1 MFTITE
7 IWIEQHRSDRGG
19 WTKDQCAAIG
29 VAWPLVQGWKRA
41 AVGRQISDAAKD
53 RFEMAMR
60 SRQARATATLDLF
73 G

>member
-7 IWIEQHRSDRGG
+7 AWLAAHRSDRGG

-29 VAWPLVQGWKRA
+29 VSWQLVAGWKRA
-41 AVGRQISDAAKD
+41 AIGRQIPEESKV
-53 RFEMAMR
+53 RFEKALR
-60 SRQARATATLDLF
+60 APQAHTQDLF